1 VEADDP
7 ARNRCGCFLPDLTRL
22 ATAPSADFRAGIWA
36 TLRHSASRRTNP
48 AISFTVHLGDR
59 KAVLLT
65 RRATPMP
72 LPFFILTL
80 AAAAGAQ
87 AQPAV
92 PTSIHPRPGFIS
104 RGSRRLFISPMGEPF
119 SADRGGDAL
128 GAWFQQTDTNHDGV
142 ITVAEMKQDAE
153 RYFAVLD
160 TNHDGEIDPDEISH
174 YEQTVA
180 PQFLRNSNLL
190 GLAEPVAS
198 TDTNFNRG
206 VSLQEFTVA
215 AGRRFAALDVDH
227 LGKLTLDGLR
237 SLRPPEPE
245 RDKKD
250 ATDPTQQLDAN
261 ADTGGG

>member
-1 VEADDP
+1 MVRRLLLA
-7 ARNRCGCFLPDLTRL
+7 AVFLGL
-22 ATAPSADFRAGIWA
+22 AG
-36 TLRHSASRRTNP
+36 
-48 AISFTVHLGDR
+48 
-59 KAVLLT
+59 
-65 RRATPMP
+65 
-72 LPFFILTL
+72 
-80 AAAAGAQ
+80 AAAA
-87 AQPAV
+87 QPQDA
-92 PTSIHPRPGFIS
+92 PIIETYGREPPPPPGPRV
-104 RGSRRLFISPMGEPF
+104 RLFISPMGEPF

>member
-1 VEADDP
+1 MMLFP
-7 ARNRCGCFLPDLTRL
+7 T
-22 ATAPSADFRAGIWA
+22 
-36 TLRHSASRRTNP
+36 
-48 AISFTVHLGDR
+48 
-59 KAVLLT
+59 
-65 RRATPMP
+65 
-72 LPFFILTL
+72 FILTL
-80 AAAAGAQ
+80 AAAA

-92 PTSIHPRPGFIS
+92 PASIPPRPGFIPRS
-104 RGSRRLFISPMGEPF
+104 SRRIFISPMGERF
-119 SADRGGDAL
+119 TADKGGEAIA
-128 GAWFQQTDTNHDGV
+128 AWFQQTDTNHDGV
-142 ITVAEMKQDAE
+142 ITVAEMKKDAE
-153 RYFAVLD
+153 RYFAILD

-174 YEQTVA
+174 YEQTVG

-215 AGRRFAALDVDH
+215 AGRRFNALDIDH
-227 LGKLTLDGLR
+227 QGKLTLDGLR

-250 ATDPTQQLDAN
+250 DATQQLDAN